1 VTPRGAAAQDWRVLV
16 VEDDVAVASLH
27 RQVVDDTPNFQ
38 TVATAVNGELAYDA
52 IRTLEPDLA
61 IVDLTM
67 PGGDGTALLR
77 RIRLEGLPLDA
88 VVVTASRDASTIRT
102 IMHLGVLDYL
112 VKPFAP
118 DRLRQSLTSFALRS
132 RTLRRNLLMQDD
144 VDLVQWSGAP
154 RLQRLP
160 KGLKRSTLA
169 TVRGVLECSDRALTA
184 EEVGERAGIAR
195 VTARRYL
202 DYLDVVGAARVERE
216 CRGPGRPPNR
226 YRRAGTAVAP

>member
-52 IRTLEPDLA
+52 IRTLEPDRA

-102 IMHLGVLDYL
+102 IMHL
-112 VKPFAP
+112 
-118 DRLRQSLTSFALRS
+118 
-132 RTLRRNLLMQDD
+132 
-144 VDLVQWSGAP
+144 
-154 RLQRLP
+154 
-160 KGLKRSTLA
+160 
-169 TVRGVLECSDRALTA
+169 
-184 EEVGERAGIAR
+184 
-195 VTARRYL
+195 
-202 DYLDVVGAARVERE
+202 
-216 CRGPGRPPNR
+216 
-226 YRRAGTAVAP
+226 